1 MLFMRNREYRCRLI
15 VRRTII
21 CVCLSIIIS
30 LIAAGGV
37 AIVRGIHI
45 EKGNT
50 KQKIESSADSINSER
65 SPPALTSSAQSAT
78 IAPQSSKAVP
88 VKPEG
93 YFDDAVFIGD
103 SRTEGLRNYDG
114 LGDASY
120 YAVKGLMI
128 NTISTE
134 PAITING
141 VKMTVMQALKQ
152 KKYNKVFIMLGI
164 NELGWSSSK
173 TFFDDYIKVI
183 DQIKKD
189 QPGTKIYVQAI
200 LPVTAKKSES
210 DKVYNNKQINY
221 YNRQLQKMA
230 EKEGVH
236 FLEVDRAV
244 SNQTGCLPESASTD
258 GIHLNNEYC
267 KKWCE
272 YLKAH
277 V

>member
-1 MLFMRNREYRCRLI
+1 M
-15 VRRTII
+15 
-21 CVCLSIIIS
+21 
-30 LIAAGGV
+30 
-37 AIVRGIHI
+37 
-45 EKGNT
+45 
-50 KQKIESSADSINSER
+50 
-65 SPPALTSSAQSAT
+65 TSSAQSVA
-78 IAPQSSKAVP
+78 IASQSSKVAP
-88 VKPEG
+88 VKPAG

-128 NTISTE
+128 NTIFTE
-134 PAITING
+134 PAITINNA
-141 VKMTVMQALKQ
+141 KMTVMQALKQ
-152 KKYNKVFIMLGI
+152 KKYNKVFIMLGL
-164 NELGWSSSK
+164 NELGWSSSG
-173 TFFDDYIKVI
+173 TFIVDYSKVI

-189 QPGTKIYVQAI
+189 QPNAEIYVQAI

-210 DKVYNNKQINY
+210 DKVYNNKRIDY

-230 EKEGVH
+230 EKKGVH
-236 FLEVDRAV
+236 FLEVDKAV